1 MARVTL
7 SGTRHL
13 ASAEQTTTVQRM
25 RRPILAIAAALAL
38 TCVTTSAAGN
48 GVPPLLFP
56 VVGPVTYTNDFGQA
70 RAGGRHQGN
79 DLVGTKRAPVVA
91 VEEGTVEFWTTSANA
106 GCMLYLHGVSGTM
119 YEYIHLNNDLTTGND
134 NKGKCVAGV
143 SYAPGLV
150 DGQHVDAGQF
160 IGYLGDSGDA
170 NGIHPHLHFEVHPGG
185 GKAVAP
191 FPYLKAAAQL
201 LAPTPPVG
209 RAFTLK
215 LTGTVVAA
223 SPLDLTLVVTSLAS
237 WPSHV
242 KQTKLSRVITL
253 AATAPAVIVGQK
265 VVVWT
270 LPAPGTIAAISG
282 APGALTVD
290 RLL

>member
-1 MARVTL
+1 
-7 SGTRHL
+7 
-13 ASAEQTTTVQRM
+13 M
-25 RRPILAIAAALAL
+25 RRLIPIVVGALAL
-38 TCVTTSAAGN
+38 ACVSASAAKST
-48 GVPPLLFP
+48 VPPLLFP

-70 RAGGRHQGN
+70 RAGGPHQGN
-79 DLVGTKRAPVVA
+79 DLLGTKRAPVVA
-91 VEEGTVEFWTTSANA
+91 VEEGTVQFWTTSASA

-134 NKGKCVAGV
+134 NKGACVAGV

-150 DGQHVDAGQF
+150 DGQHVDAGEL

-170 NGIHPHLHFEVHPGG
+170 NGIHPHLHFEVHPNG

-191 FPYLKAAAQL
+191 FPYLQKAAQL
-201 LAPTPPVG
+201 LAPAPATGKP
-209 RAFTLK
+209 FTLK

-223 SPLDLTLVVTSLAS
+223 TPTDLTLTVTSTAA

-253 AATAPAVIVGQK
+253 AATAPTVTVGQK

-270 LPAPGTIAAISG
+270 LPAPGTVAAISG

-290 RLL
+290 RVL

>member
-1 MARVTL
+1 MARETL
-7 SGTRHL
+7 SGRRSL
-13 ASAEQTTTVQRM
+13 ASPEHAATVNRM
-25 RRPILAIAAALAL
+25 RRLIPIVVGALAL
-38 TCVTTSAAGN
+38 ACVSASAAKST
-48 GVPPLLFP
+48 VPPLLFP

-70 RAGGRHQGN
+70 RAGGPHQGN
-79 DLVGTKRAPVVA
+79 DLLGTKRAPVVA
-91 VEEGTVEFWTTSANA
+91 VEEGTVQFWTTSASA

-134 NKGKCVAGV
+134 NKGTCVAGV

-150 DGQHVDAGQF
+150 DGQHVDAGEL

-170 NGIHPHLHFEVHPGG
+170 NGIHPHLHFEVHPNG

-191 FPYLKAAAQL
+191 FPYLQKAAQL
-201 LAPTPPVG
+201 LAPAPATGKP
-209 RAFTLK
+209 FTLK

-223 SPLDLTLVVTSLAS
+223 TPTDLTLTVTSTAA

-242 KQTKLSRVITL
+242 KQTKLNRVITL
-253 AATAPAVIVGQK
+253 AATAPTVTVGQK

-270 LPAPGTIAAISG
+270 LPAPGTVAAISG

-290 RLL
+290 RVL